1 MLSSVKEILT
11 REVNIKEFLEMEI
24 EVKRLKE
31 LLETEIKLKEFLV
44 QEIDI
49 RSLLSSKGQKNAAK
63 IVKIDAIKDA
73 EGILAQA
80 AAKPVKKLLP
90 PFDYSLIDSLRKDH
104 KEILFVYNEMMKY
117 AEAKDYPKVSGR
129 LELFS
134 RKIREHYQKADV
146 DLYAYLKCHIQQKY
160 PKRDKA
166 FTELSLQMKNISI
179 EIFFTIS
186 QSTNIPINDKNYDG
200 FMRELSQ
207 LGEQLNMRIDREES
221 VLFMMYKK
229 CNEALDIS

>member
-1 MLSSVKEILT
+1 MLGSVKEILT

-24 EVKRLKE
+24 EVKKLKQ
-31 LLETEIKLKEFLV
+31 LLETEIKLKEFLI

-49 RSLLSSKGQKNAAK
+49 KHLFSGNDQDKALKVAK
-63 IVKIDAIKDA
+63 IDNSKQPQLL
-73 EGILAQA
+73 E
-80 AAKPVKKLLP
+80 KPVKAAKKLLP
-90 PFDYSLIDSLRKDH
+90 PFDYSLVDSLRKDH
-104 KEILFVYNEMMKY
+104 KEILFIYNEMMKY
-117 AEAKDYPKVSGR
+117 AAAKDYPKVSGR

-160 PKRDKA
+160 PKREKA
-166 FTELSLQMKNISI
+166 FTELSLEMKNISI
-179 EIFFTIS
+179 EIFFIIS
-186 QSTNIPINDKNYDG
+186 QSTNIPLNDKRYDG
-200 FMRELSQ
+200 FMKEFTH
-207 LGEQLNMRIDREES
+207 LGEQLNKRIDREES

>member
-1 MLSSVKEILT
+1 MLGSVKEILT

-24 EVKRLKE
+24 EVKKLKQ
-31 LLETEIKLKEFLV
+31 LLETEIKLKEFLI

-49 RSLLSSKGQKNAAK
+49 KHLFSVHDQEKALKV
-63 IVKIDAIKDA
+63 VKIDNSKQPQLL
-73 EGILAQA
+73 E
-80 AAKPVKKLLP
+80 KPVKTAKKLLP
-90 PFDYSLIDSLRKDH
+90 PFDYSLVDSLRKDH
-104 KEILFVYNEMMKY
+104 KEILFIYNEMMKY
-117 AEAKDYPKVSGR
+117 AAAKDYPKVTGR

-160 PKRDKA
+160 PKREKA
-166 FTELSLQMKNISI
+166 FTELSLEMKNISI

-186 QSTNIPINDKNYDG
+186 QSTNIPLNDKRYDG
-200 FMRELSQ
+200 FIKEFTH
-207 LGEQLNMRIDREES
+207 LGEQLNKRIDREES